1 MIGKLGQLIDYIT
14 IAARQHNVSPFS
26 RVIVRE
32 GAGGV
37 ERVIDHV
44 VVRTTLRGPEV
55 IIQVSEHPIQ

>member
-1 MIGKLGQLIDYIT
+1 VIAKFGQLIEYMKT
-14 IAARQHNVSPFS
+14 AARQHNASPFS

-32 GAGGV
+32 GSGGV

-44 VVRTTLRGPEV
+44 VVRESLKGPEV